1 MSVPRPEPA
10 HAREDW
16 RDLVRKQLVDYGRL
30 LALGRELRET
40 LQAHPGPAKLKALS
54 GRREA
59 VVRSLRQRAARMETE
74 GLPVPGPGQGMV
86 LPPGVRGELRR
97 ALEAVLEVERECR
110 KLHEDHLQRLRGAI
124 QQLQRSGEAAQVY
137 SAPTP
142 LPRRSL
148 PGSPR
153 TRINLNG

>member
-1 MSVPRPEPA
+1 MSAARPEPA
-10 HAREDW
+10 LARDGW
-16 RDLVRKQLVDYGRL
+16 RVLVREQLIDYGRL
-30 LALGRELRET
+30 LELGRELRET

-59 VVRSLRQRAARMETE
+59 VVRSLRRRAARMETE
-74 GLPVPGPGQGMV
+74 GLLVPGPGQGVV
-86 LPPGVRGELRR
+86 LPPGVRMELRR

-137 SAPTP
+137 SGPTS
-142 LPRRSL
+142 LPRRSFPAL
-148 PGSPR
+148 PR